1 MKDSVMKSIVF
12 ETSYIKNIEY
22 DIENISEV
30 FHHISFNTRNNK
42 NYYFYI
48 ET

>member
-1 MKDSVMKSIVF
+1 MKDSVMKSIIF

-30 FHHISFNTRNNK
+30 KQNK
-42 NYYFYI
+42 KI
-48 ET
+48 